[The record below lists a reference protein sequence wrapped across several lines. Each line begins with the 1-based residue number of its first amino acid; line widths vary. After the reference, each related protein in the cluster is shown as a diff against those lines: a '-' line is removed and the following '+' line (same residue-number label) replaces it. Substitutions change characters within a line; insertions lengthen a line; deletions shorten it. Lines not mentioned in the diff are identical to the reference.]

1 MRPIWI
7 GIIASFFFAFTFV
20 LNRSMELAGGSWMWS
35 ATLRYFFMLPPLL
48 LLVFMR
54 GNLGKLWIELRKHP
68 REWMLWS
75 TVGFGLFYAPFCFA
89 QAYGPGWL
97 IAGTWQ
103 ITIISGSLLAPFF
116 FEQKMGP
123 QGLQVVRGTISLPGL
138 WMSGVILLGIALMQ
152 SEQASLLQTKEV
164 LLGFLPV
171 VLASFAYPL
180 GNRKMMQICGDRV
193 DTYQRV
199 LGMTICS
206 MPFWIVLSVIA
217 LIVEGGPS
225 QNQILQTSMVALFS
239 GVCATVLFFR
249 ATEMVK
255 GSMRQLAAVEATQ
268 SMEVLFA
275 TAGEVIWLSASLPT
289 PIASV
294 GLLLIMVGMVLH
306 SLVSGRKEKETPP
319 VNVAG

>member
-54 GNLGKLWIELRKHP
+54 GNLGKLWIEIRKHP

-116 FEQKMGP
+116 FEQKMGS

>member
-1 MRPIWI
+1 
-7 GIIASFFFAFTFV
+7 
-20 LNRSMELAGGSWMWS
+20 MWS
-35 ATLRYFFMLPPLL
+35 ATLRYLFMLPPLL

-54 GNLGKLWIELRKHP
+54 GNLGKLWIEIRGHP

-75 TVGFGLFYAPFCFA
+75 TVGFGLFYAPLCFA

-116 FEQKMGP
+116 YEQKMGS
-123 QGLQVVRGTISLPGL
+123 QGVQIVRGKISLPGL
-138 WMSGVILLGIALMQ
+138 WMSGVILLGIALMH

-206 MPFWIVLSVIA
+206 MPFWIVLSAIA

-239 GVCATVLFFR
+239 GVCATVLF
-249 ATEMVK
+249 
-255 GSMRQLAAVEATQ
+255 
-268 SMEVLFA
+268 
-275 TAGEVIWLSASLPT
+275 
-289 PIASV
+289 SV
-294 GLLLIMVGMVLH
+294 PL
-306 SLVSGRKEKETPP
+306 RW
-319 VNVAG
+319 

>member
-116 FEQKMGP
+116 FEQKMGS